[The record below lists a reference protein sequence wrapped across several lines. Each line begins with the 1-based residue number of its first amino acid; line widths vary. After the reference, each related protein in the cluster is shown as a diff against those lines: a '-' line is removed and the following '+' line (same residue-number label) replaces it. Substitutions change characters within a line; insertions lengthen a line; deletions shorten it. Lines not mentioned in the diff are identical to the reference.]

1 MKKLYPL
8 FFLTALSINTLAQSN
23 HLSTPTP
30 QTPEETHTGSLTGTV
45 TTSDGKAAQDV
56 TVRIKT
62 RTTMTDDA
70 GQFTFH
76 RLAPGAYQ
84 LEISLVGHTPL
95 RQQVT
100 VENNKTTSLSLQLK
114 ISEKQLDA
122 VTVTTGHNKFNK
134 KETDDIA
141 RMPLKNMENPQ
152 VYSIVTK
159 EIMREQVITDYNSL
173 FKNVPGAGVPLQY
186 NQGRS
191 SLLSRGF
198 TTANYIRNSVSGFVY
213 TNIDPANLERLEAV
227 KGPSGTLFASSMIS
241 FGGLF
246 NRVTKKPVETAR
258 TEISYTGASYDVSP
272 VALDLN
278 RLTVDFNHALN
289 RSKSILFRVNA
300 AGHSEKSFQ
309 DAGFTKDL
317 MLAPSFIFKVN
328 DRLNILLDL
337 EASTFNAT
345 SPIRFAPAKNGKV
358 TNIKDLGIDYRRSFI
373 SNSLDYT
380 TRQLNGFVQV
390 NYRISDVW
398 KSQTNFT
405 RTYSTT
411 EGYVTQLTGKTDST
425 LQQSV
430 QKENFPYN
438 GMEIQQNFIGDMH
451 IGRLRNRV
459 VIGLDYYNQKSHRNT
474 PTINMPV
481 INFRHIGKA
490 YYNFNAAYVDSV
502 EKAQHIAPQHY
513 KTNQYTYGV
522 YVSDVL
528 NITDRL
534 NVMLSL
540 RADRFDDKG
549 TYYPDND
556 STVGAFTQNA
566 LSPKLGI
573 VYELVKDRISLFSNY
588 MNGFSNTGGTD
599 FNGVSFK
606 PQQANQWE
614 AGVKLDAF
622 DHRLSST
629 ISYYDISVTNVT
641 RDDPDHTGFS
651 IQDGTQLS
659 KGFEAEIIAN
669 PFSGFNLIAGY
680 TYNNSRFT
688 KANKTVEGLRPA
700 ASGPANLLNIWASY
714 HLINGMAKGLGAGF
728 GVNYG
733 SRSFQTNTTSQ
744 VFNIP
749 SYTVMDATLFY
760 DQPKYRLAVKIDNLT
775 NERYWSFR
783 LAPQNPTRI
792 ATTLSIK
799 L

>member
-8 FFLTALSINTLAQSN
+8 FFLIALSINTLAQS
-23 HLSTPTP
+23 ST
-30 QTPEETHTGSLTGTV
+30 LTGTV

-56 TVRIKT
+56 TVRIKAK
-62 RTTMTDDA
+62 TTMTDDA
-70 GQFTFH
+70 GVFTFH
-76 RLAPGAYQ
+76 HLAPGTYQ
-84 LEISLVGHTPL
+84 LEISLVGHNTL
-95 RQQVT
+95 RRQIT
-100 VENNKTTSLSLQLK
+100 VEENKTTSLSLQLQV
-114 ISEKQLDA
+114 SEKQLDA

-134 KETDDIA
+134 KETDDVA

-159 EIMREQVITDYNSL
+159 EMMREQVITDYNSV
-173 FKNVPGAGVPLQY
+173 FKNIPGAGVPLVY

-213 TNIDPANLERLEAV
+213 TNVDPANLERLEAI
-227 KGPSGTLFASSMIS
+227 KGPSGTLFASGMIS

-246 NRVTKKPVETAR
+246 NRVTKKPMETAR
-258 TEISYTGASYDVSP
+258 TEISYTGASYDLSP

-278 RLTVDFNHALN
+278 RLTVDVNQPLN
-289 RSKSILFRVNA
+289 KSKSVLFRVNA

-317 MLAPSFIFKVN
+317 LIAPSFIFRIN
-328 DRLNILLDL
+328 NRLNILLDL

-345 SPIRFAPAKNGKV
+345 SPIRFAPAKTGKI

-373 SNSLDYT
+373 TNSLDYT

-390 NYRISDVW
+390 NYQISNTW
-398 KSQTNFT
+398 KSQTNIT

-411 EGYVTQLTGKTDST
+411 NGYVTQLTGKTDST

-438 GMEIQQNFIGDMH
+438 GVEIQQNFIGDTH

-481 INFRHIGKA
+481 INFRNIGKA
-490 YYNFNAAYVDSV
+490 YYNFNATYVDSV
-502 EKAQHIAPQHY
+502 EKAQHIVPQHY
-513 KTNQYTYGV
+513 KTNVYTYGV

-528 NITDRL
+528 NITDQL

-540 RADRFDDKG
+540 RADHYNDKG
-549 TYYPDND
+549 TYYPGND
-556 STVGAFTQNA
+556 STAGAFTQNA

-573 VYELVKDRISLFSNY
+573 VYEVIKNKVSLFTNY

-629 ISYYDISVTNVT
+629 ISYYNISVTNVT

-659 KGFEAEIIAN
+659 KGFEAEVIAN
-669 PFSGFNLIAGY
+669 PFAGFNLIAGY
-680 TYNNSRFT
+680 TYNDSKFT
-688 KANKTVEGLRPA
+688 KANKSVQGLRPA
-700 ASGPANLLNIWASY
+700 AAGPSNLLNIWASY
-714 HLINGMAKGLGAGF
+714 HLINGVAKGLGAGF

-733 SRSFQTNTTSQ
+733 SRSFQTNTTTQ
-744 VFNIP
+744 VFTIP
-749 SYTVMDATLFY
+749 SYTVMDATIFY
-760 DQPKYRLAVKIDNLT
+760 DQPKYRLAVKIDNLS
-775 NERYWSFR
+775 NEKYWSFR

-792 ATTLSIK
+792 STTLSIK